1 MNKKILLTSV
11 MSIAMLTGVATGATY
26 ALFTAE
32 DSVNIAVNSAKVSL
46 KANVLPEFAYR
57 SLGEA
62 EYKASTDGKAI
73 FATGGVAEVG
83 EDGNIK
89 LDRIVPG
96 DEVEMTVRIENES
109 TVDISYRFY
118 SVVDGELANALVYTN
133 MHSQETSQWTK
144 WGQNEANRTKDIKF
158 NVRLPKEVGNDFQE
172 KNCNIQIVVEAVQGN
187 AGNVVLLNGTK
198 ADSLDAAVA
207 AAKAGDLIEISG
219 SHTLQG
225 PEGVSKTLDL
235 KGVTIEGMTE
245 YTTLSF
251 VNFENSNSTGTCHF
265 ANLNLKDLT
274 VIDETFYSSENGE
287 NAWEFTY
294 LEFAGNNNFT
304 NVKFTDGIM
313 LDDVN
318 GTSTFTNCTF
328 VGHNNDSSTLGN
340 VTMYGAWVYS
350 GNATFTNCEFT
361 GTRGLKVADQYADS
375 DVKEVLVD
383 GCKFGP
389 LSEKPGIAVDNRKG
403 SLLLTI
409 KNSTFT
415 GTKAG
420 DLGNYIYED
429 DKRTPATTTIVLENN
444 TVNALIEKTTNLSEL
459 FGKIQAGSTV
469 ELALS
474 AGTYTLPS
482 NNSSANIVIS
492 GTKNTVVDFCL
503 GAYMVNATL
512 TLKGVTIKGSL
523 GYANGNGSDYAALYS
538 HNVTYNDCH
547 FNGGFRVGRD
557 GAKFVNCTFD
567 LTAKSATG
575 VNYVWTYGNDVTFE
589 GCTFNTDGKAILV
602 YSDGVGSDGI
612 SSVKVS
618 GCTFNANVGA
628 KAGAIANQNCAAIEV
643 DNFGNGANVVT
654 ENNIVDEEFSGE
666 WRIKSFYSGKKSVT
680 INGKTY
686 TSLALD
692 GKLMTID
699 ANKNVTVQG

>member
-46 KANVLPEFAYR
+46 KANVLPEFTYR

-118 SVVDGELANALVYTN
+118 SVVDGELANALIYTN
-133 MHSQETSQWTK
+133 MDSQETSQWTK

-207 AAKAGDLIEISG
+207 AATAGDLIEISG

-245 YTTLSF
+245 YTTLRF

-361 GTRGLKVADQYADS
+361 GTRGLKVADQYGDS

-429 DKRTPATTTIVLENN
+429 DKRTPAATTIVLENN
-444 TVNALIEKTTNLSEL
+444 TVNALIEKTTNLSEQ
-459 FGKIQAGSTV
+459 FGKIQAGSTINLAEGKYTGQFGSLPAGSTIVGNGDVVV
-469 ELALS
+469 ENAGGSVLYYTNFKGTTIKNIKFTGSNAARWTES
-474 AGTYTLPS
+474 SGDNVFENCTFEGKTYGFHVNDAHNGTITFNNCTFIGFNAFAATGTYYF
-482 NNSSANIVIS
+482 NNCTFLHS
-492 GTKNTVVDFCL
+492 GSYGHTNMW
-503 GAYMVNATL
+503 GIGYMNNCTF
-512 TLKGVTIKGSL
+512 GE
-523 GYANGNGSDYAALYS
+523 
-538 HNVTYNDCH
+538 NVTYAVAGSGQII
-547 FNGGFRVGRD
+547 FN
-557 GAKFVNCTFD
+557 
-567 LTAKSATG
+567 
-575 VNYVWTYGNDVTFE
+575 
-589 GCTFNTDGKAILV
+589 
-602 YSDGVGSDGI
+602 
-612 SSVKVS
+612 
-618 GCTFNANVGA
+618 
-628 KAGAIANQNCAAIEV
+628 
-643 DNFGNGANVVT
+643 
-654 ENNIVDEEFSGE
+654 
-666 WRIKSFYSGKKSVT
+666 
-680 INGKTY
+680 
-686 TSLALD
+686 
-692 GKLMTID
+692 
-699 ANKNVTVQG
+699 

>member
-133 MHSQETSQWTK
+133 MDSQETSQWTK

-207 AAKAGDLIEISG
+207 AATAGDLIEISG

-245 YTTLSF
+245 YTTLRF

-420 DLGNYIYED
+420 DL
-429 DKRTPATTTIVLENN
+429 
-444 TVNALIEKTTNLSEL
+444 
-459 FGKIQAGSTV
+459 
-469 ELALS
+469 
-474 AGTYTLPS
+474 
-482 NNSSANIVIS
+482 
-492 GTKNTVVDFCL
+492 
-503 GAYMVNATL
+503 
-512 TLKGVTIKGSL
+512 
-523 GYANGNGSDYAALYS
+523 
-538 HNVTYNDCH
+538 
-547 FNGGFRVGRD
+547 
-557 GAKFVNCTFD
+557 
-567 LTAKSATG
+567 
-575 VNYVWTYGNDVTFE
+575 
-589 GCTFNTDGKAILV
+589 
-602 YSDGVGSDGI
+602 
-612 SSVKVS
+612 
-618 GCTFNANVGA
+618 
-628 KAGAIANQNCAAIEV
+628 
-643 DNFGNGANVVT
+643 
-654 ENNIVDEEFSGE
+654 
-666 WRIKSFYSGKKSVT
+666 
-680 INGKTY
+680 
-686 TSLALD
+686 
-692 GKLMTID
+692 
-699 ANKNVTVQG
+699 

>member
-46 KANVLPEFAYR
+46 KANVLPEFTYR

-133 MHSQETSQWTK
+133 MDSQETSQWTK

-187 AGNVVLLNGTK
+187 AGNVVLLNGSK
-198 ADSLDAAVA
+198 VDSLDAAVA
-207 AAKAGDLIEISG
+207 AATAGNLIEISG

-235 KGVTIEGMTE
+235 KGVTIKGMTE
-245 YTTLSF
+245 YTTLRF

-429 DKRTPATTTIVLENN
+429 DKRTPAATTIVLENN
-444 TVNALIEKTTNLSEL
+444 TVNALIEKTTNLSEQ
-459 FGKIQAGSTV
+459 FGKIQAGSTINLAEGKYTGQFGSLPAGSTIVGNGDVVV
-469 ELALS
+469 ENAGGTVLS
-474 AGTYTLPS
+474 TTFNGTTIKNIKFKGSNAARWTYSSGDNVFENCTFEGKTYGFHVDDPHNGTITFNNCTFIGFNAFGATGTYHF
-482 NNSSANIVIS
+482 NNCTFLHS
-492 GTKNTVVDFCL
+492 GSYGHTNMW
-503 GAYMVNATL
+503 GIGYMNNCTF
-512 TLKGVTIKGSL
+512 GE
-523 GYANGNGSDYAALYS
+523 
-538 HNVTYNDCH
+538 NVTY
-547 FNGGFRVGRD
+547 
-557 GAKFVNCTFD
+557 AE
-567 LTAKSATG
+567 A
-575 VNYVWTYGNDVTFE
+575 
-589 GCTFNTDGKAILV
+589 
-602 YSDGVGSDGI
+602 GSGQI
-612 SSVKVS
+612 IFK
-618 GCTFNANVGA
+618 
-628 KAGAIANQNCAAIEV
+628 
-643 DNFGNGANVVT
+643 
-654 ENNIVDEEFSGE
+654 
-666 WRIKSFYSGKKSVT
+666 
-680 INGKTY
+680 
-686 TSLALD
+686 
-692 GKLMTID
+692 
-699 ANKNVTVQG
+699 

>member
-11 MSIAMLTGVATGATY
+11 MSIAMLTGVAAGATY

-46 KANVLPEFAYR
+46 KANVLPEFTYR

-118 SVVDGELANALVYTN
+118 SVVDGELANALIYTN
-133 MHSQETSQWTK
+133 MDSQETSQWTK

-207 AAKAGDLIEISG
+207 AATAGDLIEISG

-245 YTTLSF
+245 YTTLRF

-429 DKRTPATTTIVLENN
+429 DKRTPAATTIVLENN
-444 TVNALIEKTTNLSEL
+444 TVNALIEKTTNLSEQ
-459 FGKIQAGSTV
+459 FGKIQAGSTINLAEGKYTGQFGSLPAGSTIVGNGDVVV
-469 ELALS
+469 ENAGGSVLYYTNFKGTTIKNIKFTGSNAARWTES
-474 AGTYTLPS
+474 SGDNVFENCTFEGKTYGFHVNDAHNGTITFNNCTFIGFNAFAATGTYYF
-482 NNSSANIVIS
+482 NNCTFLHS
-492 GTKNTVVDFCL
+492 GSYGHTNMW
-503 GAYMVNATL
+503 GIGYMNNCTF
-512 TLKGVTIKGSL
+512 GE
-523 GYANGNGSDYAALYS
+523 
-538 HNVTYNDCH
+538 NVTYAVAGSGQII
-547 FNGGFRVGRD
+547 FN
-557 GAKFVNCTFD
+557 
-567 LTAKSATG
+567 
-575 VNYVWTYGNDVTFE
+575 
-589 GCTFNTDGKAILV
+589 
-602 YSDGVGSDGI
+602 
-612 SSVKVS
+612 
-618 GCTFNANVGA
+618 
-628 KAGAIANQNCAAIEV
+628 
-643 DNFGNGANVVT
+643 
-654 ENNIVDEEFSGE
+654 
-666 WRIKSFYSGKKSVT
+666 
-680 INGKTY
+680 
-686 TSLALD
+686 
-692 GKLMTID
+692 
-699 ANKNVTVQG
+699 

>member
-46 KANVLPEFAYR
+46 KANVLPEFTYR

-133 MHSQETSQWTK
+133 MDSQETSQWTK

-207 AAKAGDLIEISG
+207 AATAGDLIEISG

-245 YTTLSF
+245 YTTLRF

-287 NAWEFTY
+287 NACEFTY
-294 LEFAGNNNFT
+294 LEFAGNNKFT

-429 DKRTPATTTIVLENN
+429 DKRTPAATTIVLENN
-444 TVNALIEKTTNLSEL
+444 TVNALIEKTTNLSEQ
-459 FGKIQAGSTV
+459 FGKIQAGSTI
-469 ELALS
+469 ELAEGKYTGQFGSLPAGS
-474 AGTYTLPS
+474 TIVGNGDVVVENAGGSVLYYTNFKGTTIKNIKFTGSNAARWTESSGDNVFENCTFEGKTYGFHVNDAHNGKITFNNCTFIGFNAFAATGTYYF
-482 NNSSANIVIS
+482 NNCTFLHS
-492 GTKNTVVDFCL
+492 GSYGHTNMWGIGHMNNCTF
-503 GAYMVNATL
+503 GE
-512 TLKGVTIKGSL
+512 
-523 GYANGNGSDYAALYS
+523 
-538 HNVTYNDCH
+538 NVTYAVAGSGQII
-547 FNGGFRVGRD
+547 FN
-557 GAKFVNCTFD
+557 
-567 LTAKSATG
+567 
-575 VNYVWTYGNDVTFE
+575 
-589 GCTFNTDGKAILV
+589 
-602 YSDGVGSDGI
+602 
-612 SSVKVS
+612 
-618 GCTFNANVGA
+618 
-628 KAGAIANQNCAAIEV
+628 
-643 DNFGNGANVVT
+643 
-654 ENNIVDEEFSGE
+654 
-666 WRIKSFYSGKKSVT
+666 
-680 INGKTY
+680 
-686 TSLALD
+686 
-692 GKLMTID
+692 
-699 ANKNVTVQG
+699 

>member
-11 MSIAMLTGVATGATY
+11 MSIAMLTGVAAGATY

-46 KANVLPEFAYR
+46 KANVLPEFTYR

-133 MHSQETSQWTK
+133 MDSQETSQWTK

-207 AAKAGDLIEISG
+207 AATAGDLIEISG

-245 YTTLSF
+245 YTTLRF

-429 DKRTPATTTIVLENN
+429 DKRTPAATTIVLENN
-444 TVNALIEKTTNLSEL
+444 TVNALIEKTTNLSEQ

-469 ELALS
+469 ELAEGKYTGQFGSLPAGS
-474 AGTYTLPS
+474 TIVGNGDVVVENAGGSVMYYTNFKGTTIKNIKFTGSNAARWTESSGDNVFENCTFEGKTYGFHVNDAHNGTITFNNCTFIGFNAFAATGTYYF
-482 NNSSANIVIS
+482 NNCTFLHS
-492 GTKNTVVDFCL
+492 GSYGHTNMW
-503 GAYMVNATL
+503 GIGYMNNCTF
-512 TLKGVTIKGSL
+512 GE
-523 GYANGNGSDYAALYS
+523 
-538 HNVTYNDCH
+538 NVTYAVAGSGQII
-547 FNGGFRVGRD
+547 FN
-557 GAKFVNCTFD
+557 
-567 LTAKSATG
+567 
-575 VNYVWTYGNDVTFE
+575 
-589 GCTFNTDGKAILV
+589 
-602 YSDGVGSDGI
+602 
-612 SSVKVS
+612 
-618 GCTFNANVGA
+618 
-628 KAGAIANQNCAAIEV
+628 
-643 DNFGNGANVVT
+643 
-654 ENNIVDEEFSGE
+654 
-666 WRIKSFYSGKKSVT
+666 
-680 INGKTY
+680 
-686 TSLALD
+686 
-692 GKLMTID
+692 
-699 ANKNVTVQG
+699 